1 MEKVSLIFCGDVAIQ
16 SGNSFSVCNDL
27 KQELRRADYAVCNF
41 EGPIVHPKSQRA
53 PKAGP
58 YICQIPEAVSILK
71 DTGFNVFSLANNHI
85 LDFGESALIETI
97 SSIETNQC
105 YLVGVGDNFTN
116 SYKPLIIS
124 KNGISIGIF
133 AAGENEF
140 GCNYEEGTNYGFGW
154 LFSESLERQ
163 IIKYKD
169 ECDFLVLNA
178 HAGVENI
185 EFPLL
190 EWQRRYKD
198 LCDLGINIII
208 GHHPHVPQGIETY
221 NKSIIF
227 YSLGNFHFTTENST
241 ATSLQSFSV
250 NIEIDSNKTFKYNL
264 IYHVNENG
272 KVKLVDKEEVD
283 FDLLQLSSLCNDK
296 LIKLNENKAVEVF
309 YSYYEDYYRIA
320 MGAPTSKRTLW
331 NDIKFLVKF
340 ILRKRKLNSSQL
352 LLLLHNIKIDSHR
365 FIVQRALNLL
375 TNQMR

>member
-1 MEKVSLIFCGDVAIQ
+1 MEKVKLFFCGDVAIQ
-16 SGNSFSVCNDL
+16 TGNSFSICDNLKREIGDCN
-27 KQELRRADYAVCNF
+27 YAICNF
-41 EGPIVHPKSQRA
+41 EGPLVNSKS
-53 PKAGP
+53 KKSLKSGP
-58 YICQIPEAVSILK
+58 YIGQIPEAVSVLK
-71 DTGFNVFSLANNHI
+71 DVGFNIFSLANNHI
-85 LDFGESALIETI
+85 LDFGETAIKETI
-97 SSIETNQC
+97 ASIEMNQC
-105 YLVGVGDNFTN
+105 YHVGVGNNYTN
-116 SYKPLIIS
+116 SYEPLIINA
-124 KNGISIGIF
+124 KGISVCIF
-133 AAGENEF
+133 SAGENEF
-140 GCNYEEGTNYGFGW
+140 GCNYEEGANYGFGW
-154 LFSESLERQ
+154 LFSESLEKQ
-163 IIKYKD
+163 IIKYKE
-169 ECDFLVLNA
+169 ECDFLILNA

-190 EWQRRYKD
+190 EWQCRYKV

-227 YSLGNFHFTTENST
+227 YSLGNFHFVTENST
-241 ATSLQSFSV
+241 VTSLQSFSV
-250 NIEIDSNKTFKYNL
+250 NIEIDDNKTFKYNL

-272 KVKLVDKEEVD
+272 KVKLVDKDEVN
-283 FDLLQLSSLCNDK
+283 FDILQLSSLCNEN

-320 MGAPTSKRTLW
+320 MGAPKSKRSLW

-375 TNQMR
+375 VNQKR